1 MALWTYLLLVQISR
15 AYKNFQPIF
24 FCFYDGAAGKKIVS
38 SNKKKGR
45 ATKIFQRLG
54 KKMPV

>member
-1 MALWTYLLLVQISR
+1 MTAQQ
-15 AYKNFQPIF
+15 A
-24 FCFYDGAAGKKIVS
+24 KKIVS